1 MGACAA
7 VARRRPARS
16 TAPCCGTACCARRA
30 IWVGSHTVVDG
41 AERITVS
48 PGGALRVGLGSF
60 GLTSED
66 DTSVIRVRDGASMH
80 VDGVVSLQRG
90 VRIVVD
96 SGRLTIGHETNVNGL
111 GTKILVADAITIGA
125 GCTFSW
131 DVQLLDNDFHTMTV
145 GGVQQPSTAPI
156 VIGDRVWVGTR
167 AIVLKGVTI
176 GDDAGHRRGRRRDEG
191 RARACRRGR
200 HAGEGDRVRRLL
212 GLADDRSRPPDR
224 CRRTTRSRRLCARL
238 PGDRAAPRRVAR
250 PGPTRAHAPRPPH
263 ACAAPSSPAGSGAA
277 PAAVR
282 PARNRRRPAPPPAP
296 RPSPRRRTCRHRRL
310 PREMT

>member
-1 MGACAA
+1 VGSGRSLLRVPADEFRGYRRAMGSLRGGRETSSRAFYGA
-7 VARRRPARS
+7 VLRHRVL
-16 TAPCCGTACCARRA
+16 ARRA

-60 GLTSED
+60 GLTSKHD
-66 DTSVIRVRDGASMH
+66 SSVIRVREGASLH
-80 VDGVVSLQRG
+80 CDGVVSLQRG

-111 GTKILVADAITIGA
+111 GTKFLIADAITIGA

-145 GGVQQPSTAPI
+145 DGVQQPSAAPI

-176 GDDAGHRRGRRRDEG
+176 GDDAVI
-191 RARACRRGR
+191 A
-200 HAGEGDRVRRLL
+200 AGAVVTKDV
-212 GLADDRSRPPDR
+212 P
-224 CRRTTRSRRLCARL
+224 
-238 PGDRAAPRRVAR
+238 
-250 PGPTRAHAPRPPH
+250 AHAVV
-263 ACAAPSSPAGSGAA
+263 AGMPAKVIGTSDSW
-277 PAAVR
+277 V
-282 PARNRRRPAPPPAP
+282 
-296 RPSPRRRTCRHRRL
+296 
-310 PREMT
+310 